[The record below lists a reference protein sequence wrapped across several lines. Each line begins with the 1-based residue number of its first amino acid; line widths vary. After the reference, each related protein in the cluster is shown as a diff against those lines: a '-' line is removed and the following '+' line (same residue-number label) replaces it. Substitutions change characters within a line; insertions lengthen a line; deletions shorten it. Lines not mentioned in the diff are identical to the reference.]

1 MFFQIISNTPVW
13 VWGLLAVLLALGF
26 KQSRRASL
34 SLKRVIILPV
44 AMTGLS
50 VLGVISAFGT
60 APAGLLAWTVAAI
73 VAGSLVWQLPTPA
86 GTRYDAA
93 SDSFEVPGSW
103 IPLAL
108 MVGIFATKYVVG
120 VALAMHLPLTQAPVF
135 GLATSA
141 LYGSFSGVFI
151 GRAARLCRL
160 AWAPGK
166 VFGLVA

>member
-1 MFFQIISNTPVW
+1 MFFQILSRTPVW
-13 VWGLLAVLLALGF
+13 VWGLLTVLLALGF

-50 VLGVISAFGT
+50 ILGVISAFGA
-60 APAGLLAWTVAAI
+60 APAGLLAWAVAAI
-73 VAGSLVWQLPTPA
+73 VASSLVWQLPTPA

-103 IPLAL
+103 IPLVS
-108 MVGIFATKYVVG
+108 MVGIFATKYAVG
-120 VALAMHLPLTQAPVF
+120 ISLAMHLEFVREVSF
-135 GLATSA
+135 VMATCA
-141 LYGSFSGVFI
+141 LYGAFSGVFI

-166 VFGLVA
+166 AVGLTA